1 MLRIIICLHKDFH
14 LEFDEGNEHVRI
26 KSCRMGGRQTF
37 QLCYF
42 PFWLKIVE
50 FCSAYEFD
58 GLVCFNDFCF
68 IVSEKLS
75 TEDGQPLVKTI
86 FRAFKGSRASS
97 TGGTPKRDFTKEAIG
112 YQEFRSIMKR
122 LPEYVAEC
130 DIREMFEMADVN
142 NDGVLD
148 IEEFE
153 RMVKML
159 QLEIV
164 ICQAQSLKSKYSIAN
179 PSTQIRTFAE
189 NKIKRASHP
198 PPLTLNSIAK
208 LFSL

>member
-1 MLRIIICLHKDFH
+1 
-14 LEFDEGNEHVRI
+14 
-26 KSCRMGGRQTF
+26 
-37 QLCYF
+37 
-42 PFWLKIVE
+42 
-50 FCSAYEFD
+50 
-58 GLVCFNDFCF
+58 
-68 IVSEKLS
+68 
-75 TEDGQPLVKTI
+75 
-86 FRAFKGSRASS
+86 
-97 TGGTPKRDFTKEAIG
+97 
-112 YQEFRSIMKR
+112 MKR

-164 ICQAQSLKSKYSIAN
+164 ICQAQSLKSKYSIPN

>member
-1 MLRIIICLHKDFH
+1 
-14 LEFDEGNEHVRI
+14 
-26 KSCRMGGRQTF
+26 
-37 QLCYF
+37 
-42 PFWLKIVE
+42 
-50 FCSAYEFD
+50 
-58 GLVCFNDFCF
+58 
-68 IVSEKLS
+68 
-75 TEDGQPLVKTI
+75 
-86 FRAFKGSRASS
+86 
-97 TGGTPKRDFTKEAIG
+97 
-112 YQEFRSIMKR
+112 MKR

-189 NKIKRASHP
+189 NKIKSASHP